1 MLAPH
6 RRVGA
11 RTSGKSWIRHC
22 LSLGKQIC
30 FMSIYHGTNEECGS
44 QVKLFISENITFS
57 FQVYDSKT
65 LLQYCKPKSS
75 LEKLVL
81 RIAFLTLSNNISYL
95 QYRNM
100 ATKRYSTTH
109 ASLQNN
115 LHHFNIFFFAA
126 YAKSYTFHGGTRAVS
141 VYHTSVDHY
150 CVPSIYH
157 T

>member
-1 MLAPH
+1 M
-6 RRVGA
+6 
-11 RTSGKSWIRHC
+11 
-22 LSLGKQIC
+22 
-30 FMSIYHGTNEECGS
+30 
-44 QVKLFISENITFS
+44 
-57 FQVYDSKT
+57 YDSKT
-65 LLQYCKPKSS
+65 LLQYCKPKTS

-115 LHHFNIFFFAA
+115 LHNFNIFFFAA

-157 T
+157 TWSSAAYCYPRMQTEWDSTSRSVWKVNRKCRNIRKYSHPKLVVVYKPLKQ